1 MGLVITAFL
10 SYFLE
15 RCEEKGGI
23 DDGSLRVDSM
33 GKKKI
38 KNKTKKQGGDIFH
51 SRAHISFSFIA
62 IRSCRGI
69 CAAKETIDISRQMVM
84 DDLGRRRL
92 PFIQDNLF

>member
-1 MGLVITAFL
+1 MPASIQHVCVVYSRWVVITAFL

-38 KNKTKKQGGDIFH
+38 KNKTKK
-51 SRAHISFSFIA
+51 
-62 IRSCRGI
+62 
-69 CAAKETIDISRQMVM
+69 T
-84 DDLGRRRL
+84 RRRYL
-92 PFIQDNLF
+92 SFAGSYFFFVQLYAAVGVYVPLKKPSISLVRW

>member
-1 MGLVITAFL
+1 MPASIQHVCVVYSRWVVITAFL

-51 SRAHISFSFIA
+51 SRAHISFSF
-62 IRSCRGI
+62 SY
-69 CAAKETIDISRQMVM
+69 TQ
-84 DDLGRRRL
+84 L
-92 PFIQDNLF
+92 